1 LKEAGAIVPKS
12 FQELDKKISAVY
24 KLLVEAG
31 TIRPKPEPAEPQIPM
46 DFAAAQ
52 VGEFNHF
59 FRTYL
64 VSFTSIYLLKT
75 C

>member
-1 LKEAGAIVPKS
+1 MALVEAGAIVPTS
-12 FQELDKKISAVY
+12 FQELDKKIAAVY

-52 VGEFNHF
+52 VIIHL
-59 FRTYL
+59 TL
-64 VSFTSIYLLKT
+64 VLFSLIGRINDD
-75 C
+75 